1 MLGQDKTLPI
11 YKVLFELSPNIQNEL
26 LNGIYGGWS
35 LEKLKKFQQG
45 GGTWFFWGIDED
57 KHMIPLIRDG
67 NKLIAQS
74 SKFMPISWETQ
85 ALYDGLEQKKL
96 VPAMILNYFVVGGHF
111 GIYCSGGNNQ
121 VYYYEKIMKGYIKA
135 LEAIGELEEVGRVS
149 QINTQGVHQL
159 LWFLFGKINGSIIP
173 LSSLNLLEIKSKLKN
188 VKQILK
194 DTDFETGFNI
204 AASML
209 FPYIV
214 SPTVKKKMK
223 YSSEDVYKQLVEIVP
238 DKFIFEEW
246 LS

>member
-1 MLGQDKTLPI
+1 
-11 YKVLFELSPNIQNEL
+11 
-26 LNGIYGGWS
+26 
-35 LEKLKKFQQG
+35 
-45 GGTWFFWGIDED
+45 
-57 KHMIPLIRDG
+57 
-67 NKLIAQS
+67 
-74 SKFMPISWETQ
+74 
-85 ALYDGLEQKKL
+85 
-96 VPAMILNYFVVGGHF
+96 
-111 GIYCSGGNNQ
+111 
-121 VYYYEKIMKGYIKA
+121 
-135 LEAIGELEEVGRVS
+135 
-149 QINTQGVHQL
+149 
-159 LWFLFGKINGSIIP
+159 
-173 LSSLNLLEIKSKLKN
+173 LLEIKSKLKN